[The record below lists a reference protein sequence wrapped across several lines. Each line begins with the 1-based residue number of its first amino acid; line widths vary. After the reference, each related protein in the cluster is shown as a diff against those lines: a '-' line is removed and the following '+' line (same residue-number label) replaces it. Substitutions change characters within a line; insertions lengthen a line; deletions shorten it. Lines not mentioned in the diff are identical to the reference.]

1 MKYARL
7 TPALLAAAW
16 LALSGSANAQNSL
29 IVAMPTTPPNI
40 VHMPVHIANDLGLFK
55 KYGLEIKVVE
65 LAGGVYTFRAMVAGS
80 ADVASASGP
89 FSIVGRAKG
98 ATTKMILANMPKLEA
113 SMVVSKDIK
122 TMADLKGKRIGI
134 QEPGGFADVL
144 ARGVLRYAKIDP
156 KDVHFVSIATEDVP
170 ALVAGQVDTAML
182 HVEQEIIAQQKIP
195 SLHAIARMWEI
206 QPENLY
212 NVMAVQD
219 KTIKEKPAAVKAYVK
234 GHIEATRLIYTDRA
248 KVIPIIVKYTKL
260 PKDVVE
266 KSLDLMIAEVH
277 LGRQHGL
284 NRRWSNANGALME
297 RVGNIPKGQVPKY
310 EDAGRPFVRQ
320 RGDQGTRRIQRAAL
334 PVRTKLSQAGPA
346 TGGAGFEYSRRRHR
360 GDGLKRRP
368 GAAGA
373 ALMVRL
379 QQASASMWEQRHDDR

>member
-1 MKYARL
+1 MSSRRL
-7 TPALLAAAW
+7 MMMMMMFAAA
-16 LALSGSANAQNSL
+16 AIAAPGSANAADKL

-65 LAGGVYTFRAMVAGS
+65 LAGGVYTYRAMVAGS

-98 ATTKMILANMPKLEA
+98 ANTKAILANMPKLEA
-113 SMVVSKDIK
+113 SMVVDKNIK

-144 ARGVLRYAKIDP
+144 ARGVLRAAKIDP

-195 SLHAIARMWEI
+195 TLHAIARMWEI
-206 QPENLY
+206 QPNNLY
-212 NVMAVQD
+212 NVMAVQE
-219 KTIKEKPAAVKAYVK
+219 KLIKDKPAALKAYVK

-248 KVIPIIVKYTKL
+248 KVLPIMIKYTKL
-260 PKDVVE
+260 SKDVIE
-266 KSLDLMIAEVH
+266 KSLDLMVQKCIWDAN
-277 LGRQHGL
+277 HGL
-284 NRRWSNANGALME
+284 GPKKVNATAALME
-297 RVGNIPKGQVPKY
+297 RVGNIPKGKKPKY
-310 EDAGRPFVRQ
+310 EDIVDLSFAKEAIKELGEWK
-320 RGDQGTRRIQRAAL
+320 G
-334 PVRTKLSQAGPA
+334 PVCPS
-346 TGGAGFEYSRRRHR
+346 E
-360 GDGLKRRP
+360 DN
-368 GAAGA
+368 
-373 ALMVRL
+373 
-379 QQASASMWEQRHDDR
+379 

>member
-1 MKYARL
+1 MIYSRIA
-7 TPALLAAAW
+7 PAFFAAALLATPN
-16 LALSGSANAQNSL
+16 LAQAQSKL
-29 IVAMPTTPPNI
+29 VVAMPTTPPNI
-40 VHMPVHIANDLGLFK
+40 VHMPVHIANELGLFK

-65 LAGGVYTFRAMVAGS
+65 LAGGVYTYRAMVAGS

-89 FSIVGRAKG
+89 FSIVGKAKG
-98 ATTKMILANMPKLEA
+98 ANTKMILANMPKLEA
-113 SMVVSKDIK
+113 SMVVNKDIK

-144 ARGVLRYAKIDP
+144 SRGVLRAAKVDP

-195 SLHAIARMWEI
+195 SLHVIARMWEI
-206 QPENLY
+206 QPNNLY

-219 KTIKEKPAAVKAYVK
+219 KTIKEKPDALKAYVK

-248 KVIPIIVKYTKL
+248 KVVPVIVKYTKL

-266 KSLDLMIAEVH
+266 KSLDLMVQKCIWDAN
-277 LGRQHGL
+277 HGL
-284 NRRWSNANGALME
+284 GPKKVNATGALME

-310 EDAGRPFVRQ
+310 EDLVDLSFAETAIKELGRYN
-320 RGDQGTRRIQRAAL
+320 
-334 PVRTKLSQAGPA
+334 GPLCPS
-346 TGGAGFEYSRRRHR
+346 EDS
-360 GDGLKRRP
+360 
-368 GAAGA
+368 
-373 ALMVRL
+373 
-379 QQASASMWEQRHDDR
+379 

>member
-1 MKYARL
+1 MSSRSG
-7 TPALLAAAW
+7 LLALVAA
-16 LALSGSANAQNSL
+16 LVIAAPAGASAQSKL
-29 IVAMPTTPPNI
+29 VIAMPTTPPNI

-55 KYGLEIKVVE
+55 KGGLEIKVVE
-65 LAGGVYTFRAMVAGS
+65 LAGGVYTYRAMVAGS

-98 ATTKMILANMPKLEA
+98 ASTKAILANMPKLEA
-113 SMVVSKDIK
+113 SMVVRKDIK

-144 ARGVLRYAKIDP
+144 ARGVLRAAKIDP

-170 ALVAGQVDTAML
+170 ALVANQVDTAML

-195 SLHAIARMWEI
+195 TLHAIARMWEI
-206 QPENLY
+206 QPDNLY

-219 KTIKEKPAAVKAYVK
+219 KLIKDKPAALKAFVK

-248 KVIPIIVKYTKL
+248 KVLPIIVKYTKL

-266 KSLDLMIAEVH
+266 KSLDLMVQKCIWDAN
-277 LGRQHGL
+277 HGL
-284 NRRWSNANGALME
+284 GPKKVNATGALME

-310 EDAGRPFVRQ
+310 DDVVDLSFAKEAIKELGEYKGPICPSED
-320 RGDQGTRRIQRAAL
+320 
-334 PVRTKLSQAGPA
+334 S
-346 TGGAGFEYSRRRHR
+346 
-360 GDGLKRRP
+360 
-368 GAAGA
+368 
-373 ALMVRL
+373 
-379 QQASASMWEQRHDDR
+379 

>member
-1 MKYARL
+1 MSSRSL
-7 TPALLAAAW
+7 IPALIAAA
-16 LALSGSANAQNSL
+16 AIVVPNGAQAQNKL

-98 ATTKMILANMPKLEA
+98 AKTKAILANMPKLEA
-113 SMVVSKDIK
+113 SMIVGKDIK

-144 ARGVLRYAKIDP
+144 ARGVLRAAKIDP
-156 KDVHFVSIATEDVP
+156 KEVHFVSIATEDVP
-170 ALVAGQVDTAML
+170 ALVANQVDTAML

-195 SLHAIARMWEI
+195 TLHAIARMWEI
-206 QPENLY
+206 QPDNLY

-219 KTIKEKPAAVKAYVK
+219 KLIKDKPAALKAFVK

-248 KVIPIIVKYTKL
+248 KVLPIIVKYTKL

-266 KSLDLMIAEVH
+266 KSLDLMVQKCIWDAN
-277 LGRQHGL
+277 HGL
-284 NRRWSNANGALME
+284 GPKKVNATGALME

-310 EDAGRPFVRQ
+310 DDVVDLSFAKEAIKELGEYKGPLCPSED
-320 RGDQGTRRIQRAAL
+320 
-334 PVRTKLSQAGPA
+334 S
-346 TGGAGFEYSRRRHR
+346 
-360 GDGLKRRP
+360 
-368 GAAGA
+368 
-373 ALMVRL
+373 
-379 QQASASMWEQRHDDR
+379 

>member
-1 MKYARL
+1 MSLRSL
-7 TPALLAAAW
+7 IPALIAAA
-16 LALSGSANAQNSL
+16 AIVVPDGAQAQDKL

-98 ATTKMILANMPKLEA
+98 AKTKAILANMPKLEA
-113 SMVVSKDIK
+113 SMIVGKDIK
-122 TMADLKGKRIGI
+122 TIADLKGKRIGI

-144 ARGVLRYAKIDP
+144 ARGVLRAAKIDP
-156 KDVHFVSIATEDVP
+156 KEVHFVSIATEDVP
-170 ALVAGQVDTAML
+170 ALVANQVDTAML

-195 SLHAIARMWEI
+195 TLHAIARMWEI
-206 QPENLY
+206 QPDNLY

-219 KTIKEKPAAVKAYVK
+219 KLIKDKPAALKAFVK

-248 KVIPIIVKYTKL
+248 KVLPIIVKYTKL

-266 KSLDLMIAEVH
+266 KSLDLMVQKCIWDAN
-277 LGRQHGL
+277 HGL
-284 NRRWSNANGALME
+284 GPKKVNATGALME

-310 EDAGRPFVRQ
+310 DDVVDLSFAKEAIKELGEYKGPLCPSED
-320 RGDQGTRRIQRAAL
+320 
-334 PVRTKLSQAGPA
+334 S
-346 TGGAGFEYSRRRHR
+346 
-360 GDGLKRRP
+360 
-368 GAAGA
+368 
-373 ALMVRL
+373 
-379 QQASASMWEQRHDDR
+379 